1 MLTSLTHISFYFPDK
16 ILLNAE
22 LSKEFD
28 TAEDKIFKSTGIKK
42 RYISGKDELAS
53 DMACKAAEIFF
64 AEYKIKKE
72 SIDFL
77 IFCSGCYDYIA
88 PATSCILQD
97 RIGLN
102 KTIGCLDV
110 PHGCSGYVYGLAMA
124 KSLIQSNMASGV
136 LFITADT
143 STKTL
148 PSNNLELRSIFSD
161 AASVT
166 LINKKN
172 CTNIGAFIFGT
183 DGSGSKNIYI
193 SRSAFRQPID
203 EIFIEK
209 ENLPSGK
216 MIMDGLEIFNFALR
230 VVPKLISDTLKKNKL
245 KMEDIDLFVFHQPTK
260 FLLEVL
266 RKKLNI
272 PEAKFIINIEEHGNT
287 VSTTIPLALKDAE
300 KSGKL
305 KKGMNVLVAGFGI
318 GYSWAATVIKM

>member
-1 MLTSLTHISFYFPDK
+1 MLTSLTKISFYFPDK

-42 RYISGKDELAS
+42 RYISAGNELAS
-53 DMACKAAEIFF
+53 DMACKAAETFF
-64 AEYKIKKE
+64 TEYKVEKK

-124 KSLIQSNMASGV
+124 KSLILANMAQNV

-143 STKTL
+143 STKTIS
-148 PSNNLELRSIFSD
+148 PKNLELRSIFSD

-166 LINKKN
+166 LLNKKN
-172 CTNIGAFIFGT
+172 CKDIGEFVFGT
-183 DGSGSKNIYI
+183 DGSGRENIYI

-203 EIFIEK
+203 KDFIEK

-230 VVPKLISDTLKKNKL
+230 VVPKLVLDIIEKNKL
-245 KMEDIDLFVFHQPTK
+245 KMEAIDLFVFHQPSR

-272 PEAKFIINIEEHGNT
+272 QEAKFFINIEEHGNT

-300 KSGKL
+300 RSGKL

-318 GYSWAATVIKM
+318 GYSWAGTVIRT